1 MLFFKLTIG
10 FILDLIFGDPAWLYH
25 PIRLIGRLISAMET
39 VLRRLFPKTKQG
51 ELAGGAVLLIVVV
64 GVSYT
69 VSFLFLKRWL

>member
-25 PIRLIGRLISAMET
+25 PIRSDRPFDFGDGDSAA
-39 VLRRLFPKTKQG
+39 RLFPKTKQG

-69 VSFLFLKRWL
+69 VSFLFLKR